1 MGGQCTYI
9 DWSFWVLGSE
19 LGNIRS
25 HTVVHDYHDFSLYL
39 AYMHHLYFLL
49 YVIELVETG

>member
-1 MGGQCTYI
+1 VGGQCTYI

-49 YVIELVETG
+49 YVMRSTETR

>member
-1 MGGQCTYI
+1 MYI
-9 DWSFWVLGSE
+9 YRLVFLGLGTE

-39 AYMHHLYFLL
+39 AYMHHLYSLL
-49 YVIELVETG
+49 YVMELSETG